1 MRHVG
6 GVDGPCILC
15 MSVLFTQGLPVSL
28 QPFGATDAPRSSKE
42 LAVAEPVKNT
52 MDNAKGTPDSKEQG
66 VFATKALTELSRMQH
81 HAEAFGACLRQLAS
95 GTAPDGLKGLNPIE
109 RRVLS
114 FAGTPKV
121 FAALHELERAV
132 DAINL
137 HGSGATGTRLY

>member
-1 MRHVG
+1 MR
-6 GVDGPCILC
+6 
-15 MSVLFTQGLPVSL
+15 SQGLPVSL
-28 QPFGATDAPRSSKE
+28 QPYAVAAPRSPQQVTVGGPPKE
-42 LAVAEPVKNT
+42 NT
-52 MDNAKGTPDSKEQG
+52 ASAMDILEDEQEG
-66 VFATKALTELSRMQH
+66 VFATKALAELSRMQH

-121 FAALHELERAV
+121 FAALHELERAM

-137 HGSGATGTRLY
+137 HGSGAAGPRLY